1 VGFDDLP
8 FQGNLT
14 TVHQPVF
21 DMGFEAAQMLWNQI
35 EKKPLE
41 YTHRF
46 FPTKLVVR
54 ESCGYYLKNPND

>member
-1 VGFDDLP
+1 ML
-8 FQGNLT
+8 QYSQLT
-14 TVHQPVF
+14 TVHQPAF
-21 DMGFEAAQMLWNQI
+21 DMGYTAAKMLWNQI

-54 ESCGYYLKNPND
+54 ESCGFYLKNSKDQKN